1 MERIMYHK
9 MHDGP
14 THLPTGPRN
23 YQAIPKAKPR
33 ASLAALQWAADLA
46 NQSYGAFSLNLSPED
61 ETRIQAEY
69 ETYKADREAAAEAR
83 RTGHIPMTDDQPR

>member
-1 MERIMYHK
+1 MDRKMYHR

-33 ASLAALQWAADLA
+33 ASLVAIQCAAERA
-46 NQSYGAFSLNLSPED
+46 NQSYGTFSLNLTPED
-61 ETRIQAEY
+61 EARIQAEFDSFKQ
-69 ETYKADREAAAEAR
+69 EREAAAEAR
-83 RTGHIPMTDDQPR
+83 RAEHYEVL